1 MTNERALEEFKFAVN
16 QWFRHMDMPT
26 RQKAILVA
34 NASLHLPL
42 GEVLHQEVVVTHVH
56 GEANQFRVQGAQ
68 FAGKVWMLNR
78 ATGERARVLPGEVE
92 SYTSRGF
99 ERGGPRSK

>member
-42 GEVLHQEVVVTHVH
+42 GEVFHQEVVKKPV
-56 GEANQFRVQGAQ
+56 ASRGAHLAEM
-68 FAGKVWMLNR
+68 FGGKVWMLNR
-78 ATGERARVLPGEVE
+78 ATGERARVLPDEVE
-92 SYTSRGF
+92 SYAAKGF
-99 ERGGPRSK
+99 EKGGPRSK